1 VRGPQKVETHLTLAR
16 FCFVLFY
23 GRAQKDAGCRSIF
36 DNVVK
41 LAWDEIP
48 ADLKPKADRENVNE
62 FNFGMIRWKYIISAL
77 KSEPVDILHVSEA
90 PYFPDEGKITE
101 AKQMLRRNGIEV
113 MVSTAFG
120 VGNLFEKRFMTA
132 WKAQL
137 EGKAHHWGAL
147 FFPWYT
153 DPMNVVDV
161 PPGIA
166 PGNNSVGSVVCQE
179 TGREVPAGHGD
190 TMRRTPAVSAKA
202 ARGEFR
208 SARQQ
213 KQTGKHRIT
222 PTRPG
227 SGRPPT
233 ADSRR
238 IATAADSV
246 TTAAW
251 QIRRPSPRRPSLRR
265 RVAPPPRRSAAA
277 SLRRRVSPPPRPSAA
292 ASHRRRVSPPPRLT
306 ADTSL
311 A

>member
-1 VRGPQKVETHLTLAR
+1 
-16 FCFVLFY
+16 VLFY

-62 FNFGMIRWKYIISAL
+62 LNFGMIRWKYIISAL

-90 PYFPDEGKITE
+90 PYFPDEGKITK

-233 ADSRR
+233 AGSRR

-251 QIRRPSPRRPSLRR
+251 QIRRPSPRRRPSSRR
-265 RVAPPPRRSAAA
+265 PPLHRHAAPSPAAPPPAAPPTRGSADAPPRRHWA
-277 SLRRRVSPPPRPSAA
+277 SLTPSNIA
-292 ASHRRRVSPPPRLT
+292 
-306 ADTSL
+306 
-311 A
+311 